1 MDVKAAANSKSWPMH
16 DFTAENGHF
25 IVFVRFGKNR
35 SDSPPTA
42 ESYVLSSRELR
53 SWAMDHYGF
62 IRIQDLAR
70 TVRDARE
77 AWDRL
82 LPAA

>member
-1 MDVKAAANSKSWPMH
+1 MDVKAAADSKSWPMH
-16 DFTAENGHF
+16 DFNAEKGHF
-25 IVFVRFGKNR
+25 IVFVRFGKNK
-35 SDSPPTA
+35 SASQHTA

-53 SWAMDHYGF
+53 SWAKEHDGF